1 MGHSVMYLYFCLMTF
16 RFQPLQE
23 ILKRIAPFITIIQI
37 TQMVWGLIVNGIA
50 VGTYFSTGN
59 CQIKA
64 VTVYA
69 AVVMYASYFWLF
81 SQLFLESRR
90 AAAKRGQPAGVAR
103 SVSRAFSKAVSQAM
117 LDETDDGDGEAAD
130 SSSKKVN

>member
-1 MGHSVMYLYFCLMTF
+1 MGKG
-16 RFQPLQE
+16 
-23 ILKRIAPFITIIQI
+23 LKRIAPFITIIQL

-81 SQLFLESRR
+81 SQLFLESRK
-90 AAAKRGQPAGVAR
+90 AAAEKGQAAGVAR
-103 SVSRAFSKAVSQAM
+103 SLSRAISKAVSEAM
-117 LDETDDGDGEAAD
+117 LDETNDGDDAAD
-130 SSSKKVN
+130 AGAKKVN

>member
-1 MGHSVMYLYFCLMTF
+1 
-16 RFQPLQE
+16 
-23 ILKRIAPFITIIQI
+23 
-37 TQMVWGLIVNGIA
+37 MVWGLVVNGIA

-81 SQLFLESRR
+81 LQLFLESRR
-90 AAAKRGQPAGVAR
+90 ASAKSGQPAGMAR
-103 SVSRAFSKAVSQAM
+103 SISRAISKAVSQAM
-117 LDETDDGDGEAAD
+117 LDESDERDGGVDD